1 MLSPTLIQ
9 EITQLHADFC
19 SALADS
25 TRLIL
30 LYALADGPCNVTELT
45 EQLDLPQPTV
55 SRHLKILRER
65 GLVTATRQG
74 MAVQY
79 ALADERIIQALD
91 ILRSIM
97 RDRIQYRASLV
108 AAAAEENPI

>member
-1 MLSPTLIQ
+1 MVSPTLVQ

-30 LYALADGPCNVTELT
+30 LYALADGPRNVTELT
-45 EQLDLPQPTV
+45 QELGHPQPTI
-55 SRHLKILRER
+55 SRHLKILRDR
-65 GLVTATRQG
+65 GMVAATRQG
-74 MAVQY
+74 TMVQY
-79 ALADERIIQALD
+79 AIADRRVIDALD

-97 RDRIQYRASLV
+97 RDSIQKRASFIEEV
-108 AAAAEENPI
+108 AI

>member
-30 LYALADGPCNVTELT
+30 LYALAEGPRNVSELT
-45 EQLDLPQPTV
+45 EELGLPQPTI

-74 MAVQY
+74 MNVQY

-91 ILRSIM
+91 ILRAIM
-97 RDRIQYRASLV
+97 RDRIQYRASLI
-108 AAAAEENPI
+108 AAA

>member
-1 MLSPTLIQ
+1 MVSTTLVQ

-30 LYALADGPCNVTELT
+30 LYALAEGPRNVTELT
-45 EQLDLPQPTV
+45 QELGQPQPTI
-55 SRHLKILRER
+55 SRHLKNLRDR

-74 MAVQY
+74 MMVQY
-79 ALADERIIQALD
+79 SLADARVIEALD

-97 RDRIQYRASLV
+97 RDGIQRRASLIEV
-108 AAAAEENPI
+108 V

>member
-1 MLSPTLIQ
+1 MLPSTLIQ

-30 LYALADGPCNVTELT
+30 LYALAEGPCYVSELT
-45 EQLDLPQPTV
+45 GQLDLPQPTV

-65 GLVTATRQG
+65 GMVTATRQG
-74 MAVQY
+74 MNVQY
-79 ALADERIIQALD
+79 ALTDERIIQALD
-91 ILRSIM
+91 ILRAIM
-97 RDRIQYRASLV
+97 RDRIQYRASLI
-108 AAAAEENPI
+108 AET

>member
-1 MLSPTLIQ
+1 MLSPVLIQ

-30 LYALADGPCNVTELT
+30 LYALAEGPRNVTELT
-45 EQLDLPQPTV
+45 EELGLPQPTI

-74 MAVQY
+74 MNVQY
-79 ALADERIIQALD
+79 NLTDERIIQALD
-91 ILRSIM
+91 ILRAIM
-97 RDRIQYRASLV
+97 RDRIQYRASLI
-108 AAAAEENPI
+108 AAV

>member
-1 MLSPTLIQ
+1 MLSPNLIQ

-30 LYALADGPCNVTELT
+30 LYALADGPCTVSELT
-45 EQLDLPQPTV
+45 GQLDLPQPTI

-74 MAVQY
+74 MSVQY
-79 ALADERIIQALD
+79 ALTDERIIQALD
-91 ILRSIM
+91 ILRAIM
-97 RDRIQYRASLV
+97 RDRIHYRASLI
-108 AAAAEENPI
+108 AAVETEQ

>member
-30 LYALADGPCNVTELT
+30 LYALANEPCNVSELT

-74 MAVQY
+74 MSVQY
-79 ALADERIIQALD
+79 ALTDERIIQALD
-91 ILRSIM
+91 ILRAIM
-97 RDRIQYRASLV
+97 RDRIQYRASLI
-108 AAAAEENPI
+108 AE

>member
-30 LYALADGPCNVTELT
+30 LYALGDGPRNVSELT
-45 EQLDLPQPTV
+45 EQLELPQPTV

-74 MAVQY
+74 MNVQY
-79 ALADERIIQALD
+79 SLTDERIIQALD
-91 ILRSIM
+91 ILRAIM
-97 RDRIQYRASLV
+97 RDRIQYHASLI
-108 AAAAEENPI
+108 AA

>member
-1 MLSPTLIQ
+1 MISQTLVQ

-30 LYALADGPCNVTELT
+30 LYELNEGDRNVTELT
-45 EQLDLPQPTV
+45 QELGLPQPTI
-55 SRHLKILRER
+55 SRHLKTLRDR

-74 MAVQY
+74 MSVKY
-79 ALADERIIQALD
+79 SLADQRIIEALD

-97 RDRIQYRASLV
+97 RDGLQKRASFI
-108 AAAAEENPI
+108 EELEAN

>member
-1 MLSPTLIQ
+1 MLSLNLIQ

-30 LYALADGPCNVTELT
+30 LYALADRPCTVSELT
-45 EQLDLPQPTV
+45 GQLDLPQPTI

-74 MAVQY
+74 MSVQY
-79 ALADERIIQALD
+79 ALVDGRIIQALD
-91 ILRSIM
+91 ILRAIM
-97 RDRIQYRASLV
+97 RDCIQYHASLI
-108 AAAAEENPI
+108 AAVETEQ